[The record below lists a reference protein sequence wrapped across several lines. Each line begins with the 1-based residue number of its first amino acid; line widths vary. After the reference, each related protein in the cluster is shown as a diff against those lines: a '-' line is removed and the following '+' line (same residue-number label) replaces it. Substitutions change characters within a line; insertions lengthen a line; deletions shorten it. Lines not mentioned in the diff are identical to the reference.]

1 MNYRFSLKTSGS
13 SSLERDK
20 NNKNKRKGTVLIV
33 TIFLFLAFSTL
44 ALGLIYLSQVYL
56 QIGGYE
62 KNSSRLD
69 YCSENGIK
77 EGFHH
82 LAAAIESAPSPA
94 VISEERYIELRDDA
108 RGLGNC
114 LLEEAAGVLFPVQIQ
129 AQEETMI
136 WQSRTDC
143 LLEKVTERGDFLLAV
158 FSLPVQAEGRLR
170 SLALRRSTSLEA
182 RAEVLAGH
190 IPLSA
195 IPFLLNKTLSPEER
209 RDFVEENDITL
220 LPSSREILPPR
231 ISFADT
237 PLIPQSAAPLLE
249 KALDIEIFRPQDMTA
264 AKLRSV
270 LGLEESQDPVPE
282 GVYLIRNDLGLA
294 GVYVQGD
301 VLEMVAAVQGT
312 FQVISFRLGDSVWVL
327 KYSPAESK
335 TSFLSPQGEEAFDL
349 VPLGW
354 IIISGEVLSL
364 GGGVV
369 ESDGEVRLVTDRE
382 VPSILP
388 GVNLTMVA
396 SGTITITS
404 HLIQQGLSWQEGI
417 PYLKSE
423 QAQVV
428 IFSTGRDLWT
438 EAAIEGGVVIAADAP
453 KELKVQ
459 AELTAGGEG
468 FKVEGENKALRVLG
482 SIQTTAFSSS
492 GNQLSLTPWAPRFD
506 SENTSL
512 MAPQAAQPVLLIT
525 RFGASEWKEY

>member
-1 MNYRFSLKTSGS
+1 
-13 SSLERDK
+13 
-20 NNKNKRKGTVLIV
+20 V

-44 ALGLIYLSQVYL
+44 ALGMIYLSQVYL

-82 LAAAIESAPSPA
+82 LAAAIGSAPSPA

-108 RGLGNC
+108 RGLGNR

-143 LLEKVTERGDFLLAV
+143 LLERVVERGDFFLAV
-158 FSLPVQAEGRLR
+158 YSLPVQAEGRLR
-170 SLALRRSTSLEA
+170 SLPFRRPTSLQA
-182 RAEVLAGH
+182 RAEVLAGR

-195 IPFLLNKTLSPEER
+195 LPFLLNKTLSPEER

-220 LPSSREILPPR
+220 LPSSRQILPPQV
-231 ISFADT
+231 SFADA
-237 PLIPQSAAPLLE
+237 PLIPQSAAPFLE
-249 KALDIEIFRPQDMTA
+249 KALDIEIFRPQDITA

-294 GVYVQGD
+294 GIYVQGD
-301 VLEMVAAVQGT
+301 VQEMVAAVEGS
-312 FQVISFRLGDSVWVL
+312 FQVISFRLEDGVWVL
-327 KYSPAESK
+327 RYSPAESK
-335 TSFLSPQGEEAFDL
+335 TSFLSPQGEEIFDL
-349 VPLGW
+349 VPLGL

-369 ESDGEVRLVTDRE
+369 EAGGEVRLVADRE

-388 GVNLTMVA
+388 GVNLTLVA
-396 SGTITITS
+396 SGKITLTS

-423 QAQVV
+423 QAQLV

-438 EAAIEGGVVIAADAP
+438 EKADEGGIVIAQGAP
-453 KELKVQ
+453 QDLKVQ

-468 FKVEGENKALRVLG
+468 LKVEGENKALRVLG
-482 SIQTTAFSSS
+482 SIQTTAYSSS
-492 GNQLSLTPWAPRFD
+492 GNQLSLTPWTPRPD

-512 MAPQAAQPVLLIT
+512 LAPRAAQPVLLIT